1 MSYSNINIL
10 AMKKI
15 LLLIIAVTMSVACGT
30 KSQEGDASA
39 EETVISA
46 ENLIEITFNVEGM
59 TCDGCENA
67 IMKSVE
73 QLEGIAEVSS
83 SHEEG
88 WTKVSYDKTGP
99 SAEDIQAKIT
109 DAGYTVAG
117 VKE

>member
-1 MSYSNINIL
+1 
-10 AMKKI
+10 MKKI
-15 LLLIIAVTMSVACGT
+15 LLIIIAATMVTACGT
-30 KSQEGDASA
+30 RNQEGDASDQ
-39 EETVISA
+39 ETAISA

-73 QLEGIAEVSS
+73 QLEGIAEVTSS
-83 SHEEG
+83 YEEG

-99 SAEDIQAKIT
+99 AADDIKAKIS
-109 DAGYTVAG
+109 DAGYTVTG

>member
-1 MSYSNINIL
+1 
-10 AMKKI
+10 MKKI
-15 LLLIIAVTMSVACGT
+15 LLLMIAAAMLNACGT
-30 KSQEGDASA
+30 KNPDGDASA

-46 ENLIEITFNVEGM
+46 ENLVEVTFNVEGM

-73 QLEGIAEVSS
+73 QLDGIAEVTS

-99 SAEDIQAKIT
+99 SAEDIQGKIT
-109 DAGYTVAG
+109 DAGYTVKG
-117 VKE
+117 LKE